1 MRKMFLPLLCLLPCA
16 LLCSCT
22 SAQGGNNSTPS
33 TEEAQYQTVERDGK
47 TAVLLEDAV
56 LTDSY
61 AALSDENGQRT
72 WTDLSQDTPLKK
84 GDVVLILK
92 ENETTAQVYVPTGDA
107 PESLYGQVP
116 AKVLSQNEADLQKG
130 NLASVSEQM
139 TYDTI
144 DGQEAGVFSG
154 MVEIVSR
161 EADWFQVRALSG
173 GDPQLV
179 WVPASSVSFNLDATV
194 HDREP
199 Q

>member
-1 MRKMFLPLLCLLPCA
+1 MRKNLLPLLCLLPCV

-33 TEEAQYQTVERDGK
+33 TETKYQTVEREGK
-47 TAVLLEDAV
+47 TAVLLEDAA

-72 WTDLSQDTPLKK
+72 WTDLPQDTPLKK

-116 AKVLSQNEADLQKG
+116 TNVLSQNEEDLQKG

-139 TYDTI
+139 TYVTI

-161 EADWFQVRALSG
+161 DADWYQVHTFSG
-173 GDPQLV
+173 GDTQLV
-179 WVPASSVSFNLDATV
+179 WVPASSVSFNLDTVV